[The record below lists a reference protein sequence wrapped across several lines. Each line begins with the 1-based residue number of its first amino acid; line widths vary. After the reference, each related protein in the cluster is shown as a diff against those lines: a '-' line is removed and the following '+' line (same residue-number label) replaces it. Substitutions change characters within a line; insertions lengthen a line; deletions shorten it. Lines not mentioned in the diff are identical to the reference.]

1 MAEVHYARTPWK
13 PVLDAELR
21 FLWNSGRSIVTI
33 AAMLRM
39 EGHEIS
45 RNAVAGRRRRL
56 NLPARGSPI
65 FKSSVA
71 GGATRPRAA

>member
-1 MAEVHYARTPWK
+1 
-13 PVLDAELR
+13 VLDAELR

-65 FKSSVA
+65 Y
-71 GGATRPRAA
+71 RRQQAA

>member
-1 MAEVHYARTPWK
+1 
-13 PVLDAELR
+13 VLDAELR
-21 FLWNSGRSIVTI
+21 FLWNSGRSI

-65 FKSSVA
+65 Y
-71 GGATRPRAA
+71 RRQQAA